1 MEYEVSSNLRLFVG
15 LSSLVIATFS
25 TAQNTQEDMELIR
38 GVFDA
43 YFDDFVSRDFEG
55 MASHYQAPL
64 MIIPTRTINSREGIV
79 DFFRKMPI
87 QEGYAYSTQDEV
99 TIRRMSDSLYYL
111 DLAFS
116 RFNEDDKIVFE
127 GNSLY
132 FFTNA
137 SGDWKIYSIW
147 SNGI

>member
-1 MEYEVSSNLRLFVG
+1 MEYEVSSKLRLFFG
-15 LSSLVIATFS
+15 LSSLMIATFS

-79 DFFRKMPI
+79 DFFRQMPI
-87 QEGYAYSTQDEV
+87 RKDMHTALKTRLLSVE
-99 TIRRMSDSLYYL
+99 
-111 DLAFS
+111 
-116 RFNEDDKIVFE
+116 
-127 GNSLY
+127 
-132 FFTNA
+132 
-137 SGDWKIYSIW
+137 
-147 SNGI
+147 

>member
-1 MEYEVSSNLRLFVG
+1 MNSKLRLLFG
-15 LSSLVIATFS
+15 LGSLMIATFS
-25 TAQNTQEDMELIR
+25 VAQNTEEDIKLIR
-38 GVFDA
+38 DVFDS

-64 MIIPTRTINSREGIV
+64 MIIPTRTINGRAGIV
-79 DFFRKMPI
+79 DFFRQMPI
-87 QEGYAYSTQDEV
+87 QAGYSYSTQDEV
-99 TIRRMSDSLYYL
+99 TIHRMSDSLYYL
-111 DLAFS
+111 DLEFS
-116 RFNEDDKIVFE
+116 RYNKDDEIVFQ

-137 SGDWKIYSIW
+137 SGDWKIYGVW

>member
-1 MEYEVSSNLRLFVG
+1 MEYEVSSNLRLFFG

-25 TAQNTQEDMELIR
+25 TAQNTQEDVELIR

-43 YFDDFVSRDFEG
+43 YFDDFISRDFEG

-79 DFFRKMPI
+79 DFFRQMPI